1 MSPKTLL
8 CRFCTQSPVTKKTT
22 SDLRFQSRNAKCQI
36 PRTGFHSRFPPCRP
50 AFLFLCSLAHV
61 EIHKSGPMQLL
72 PHPHFHTHVM
82 IGIKMH
88 SFVIFVIVVVRVWL
102 PVWSH
107 EPVSIDLV
115 RTQHNNKSLFLEV
128 SKSTFYWNQ
137 LTATLMAKEVFVI
150 AFVKN
155 LKVNLCCV
163 LLYGLCSN
171 VAQ

>member
-22 SDLRFQSRNAKCQI
+22 SDLHFQSRIAKYQEQVF
-36 PRTGFHSRFPPCRP
+36 TADFHLVQRP
-50 AFLFLCSLAHV
+50 AFLSLCSLAHV

-137 LTATLMAKEVFVI
+137 LTATLMAKGVFVI
-150 AFVKN
+150 AFVEN
-155 LKVNLCCV
+155 LKVNFKKGSTVCV
-163 LLYGLCSN
+163 LF
-171 VAQ
+171 